1 MSVTR
6 SAPLCTCPNFLL
18 RDQSSNHICRSERL
32 VVSIAFSIPH
42 LTSLSLSRVTRSAMY
57 APDLAGVSTYVPLA
71 TADADIPAPLCPAL
85 PEGTPLSLPSILLL
99 PTLKRLA
106 LKDTHLGDARW
117 GSVTPRCRLEVL
129 DLGACAH
136 EEEAVNSACTARIVG
151 AVGDSLN
158 EVGIGSAIGGAD
170 DDAVPTPIATSP
182 SNSTDAAPQ
191 PLASLRRL
199 HISPFFPLER
209 VVDTMSAL
217 AASPVESVRI
227 ECFAE
232 DVVDVCARV
241 EEFLTLREGHE
252 RALREMRGAKPTDA
266 DAVEQG
272 GWFARL
278 RTIWVGVAD
287 DASTCSSSNC
297 SEDEEEKEERHAAAR
312 RLEAFCAGL
321 RLGGIVQDETP
332 RFKIRSKTVE
342 ENGVVAPVTDVR
354 RGKGRAMTL

>member
-1 MSVTR
+1 M
-6 SAPLCTCPNFLL
+6 
-18 RDQSSNHICRSERL
+18 
-32 VVSIAFSIPH
+32 SIAFSIPH
-42 LTSLSLSRVTRSAMY
+42 LSSLSLSRVTRSAMY
-57 APDLAGVSTYVPLA
+57 APDLVGISTYVPLA
-71 TADADIPAPLCPAL
+71 TADADVPTPVSPAL

-99 PTLKRLA
+99 PTLRRLA
-106 LKDTHLGDARW
+106 LKDTHLGDERW
-117 GSVTPRCRLEVL
+117 GTVTPRCRLEVL

-136 EEEAVNSACTARIVG
+136 VEEAVNSACTARIVG
-151 AVGDSLN
+151 AVGDSLS

-170 DDAVPTPIATSP
+170 EDAVPSPVAASP
-182 SNSTDAAPQ
+182 SSSDDAATQ

-199 HISPFFPLER
+199 HINPFFPIER

-252 RALREMRGAKPTDA
+252 RALREMRGAKAANTDVA
-266 DAVEQG
+266 EEG

-287 DASTCSSSNC
+287 EASTCGSPDCN
-297 SEDEEEKEERHAAAR
+297 EDEEEKEERRAAAR
-312 RLEAFCAGL
+312 RLEALCAGF
-321 RLGGIVQDETP
+321 RLGGIVQDETT
-332 RFKIRSKTVE
+332 RLKIRSKTVE
-342 ENGVVAPVTDVR
+342 ETGVVAPATDVR